1 MREVIETQMEAW
13 VAVTTGE
20 KEAEKPE
27 QRSHDDDRLRDR
39 GSRDRSHDR
48 RDRSQSSHDR
58 SR

>member
-27 QRSHDDDRLRDR
+27 QRSHDICNTFCATRF
-39 GSRDRSHDR
+39 S
-48 RDRSQSSHDR
+48 
-58 SR
+58 